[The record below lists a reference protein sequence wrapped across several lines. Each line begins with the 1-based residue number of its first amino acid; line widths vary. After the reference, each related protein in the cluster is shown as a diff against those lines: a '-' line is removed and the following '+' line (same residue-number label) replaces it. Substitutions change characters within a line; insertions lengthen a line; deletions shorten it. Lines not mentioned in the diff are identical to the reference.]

1 MSRCLVTAALLVALM
16 TPPASAADPTYWQD
30 VRPLLRK
37 HCVACHN
44 KRNLDEVELSG
55 GVTLDTYDAV
65 VKNGKKALLT
75 PGQGAKSLLHAVL
88 VEKDDEKRMP
98 PGTPALPPETV
109 AVFKA
114 WIDTGAKEGTA
125 PAEKPATTAT
135 VTRRLDVTF
144 PTTATPAANVFGS
157 AKSAS
162 LKLTLKV
169 GPLSP
174 TTAVRFSPDGKLL
187 ATGSY
192 GRVTIWDLAKGE
204 PVKVLTNVLGAVN
217 DLRFSPDGTLLAVG
231 GGQPSAKGDLRLFS
245 TADWKLLATLPGHDD
260 QVASVSFSPDGKRL
274 ASASYDKTVRLWTV
288 EGRRCDHVFTGH
300 SDFVHAVS
308 FSPDGKQVASVSK
321 DRSVKVIDAATGK
334 GVLTM
339 SDRNDDA
346 LSLAWHPKDAVLVAS
361 GLEPGITW
369 WDAKTAAKVRS
380 QAGHRVGVHELA
392 FSADGKVLVS
402 AGGDA
407 TLRTWDG
414 ATGSPLGNV
423 AVGAVVYAAAVS
435 PDGKY
440 LAAGCF
446 DGPVRVYD
454 KAGKALATLASVSAD
469 DWLALTPEGYLA
481 GPAKLLDAG
490 TWRMDAATVPTADVL
505 KVLRQPAL
513 VAKSLAGE
521 AVPAPAFTR

>member
-1 MSRCLVTAALLVALM
+1 MSRYLIPLALVPLLAL
-16 TPPASAADPTYWQD
+16 PGRAADPTYWQD

-44 KRNLDEVELSG
+44 KRNVAEVELSG
-55 GVTLDTYDAV
+55 GITLDTYDAV

-75 PGQGAKSLLHAVL
+75 VGKGDKSLLHAVL

-109 AVFKA
+109 AVFRA
-114 WIDTGAKEGTA
+114 WIDSGAKEGTA
-125 PAEKPATTAT
+125 PVETTPAATTTAT
-135 VTRRLDVTF
+135 RKLDVTF
-144 PTTATPAANVFGS
+144 PTTATPAANVFGA
-157 AKSAS
+157 AKSAP
-162 LKLTLKV
+162 LKLALKV

-187 ATGSY
+187 AAGTY
-192 GRVTIWDLAKGE
+192 GRVTVWDMTRAE
-204 PVKVLTNVLGAVN
+204 PAKVLTNVLGAVN
-217 DLRFSPDGTLLAVG
+217 DLRFSPDGTTLAVA

-245 TADWKLLATLPGHDD
+245 TVDWKLLATLPGHDD
-260 QVASVSFSPDGKRL
+260 QVASVAFSPDGKRL

-288 EGRRCDHVFTGH
+288 EGRRCDHVFVGH
-300 SDFVHAVS
+300 SDFVHAVC

-392 FSADGKVLVS
+392 FSADGKLLVS
-402 AGGDA
+402 AGGDG

-414 ATGSPLGNV
+414 ASGAPLANV
-423 AVGAVVYAAAVS
+423 AVGAVVYAAAIS

-481 GPAKLLDAG
+481 GPAKLLDGG

-513 VAKSLAGE
+513 VAKSIAGE
-521 AVPAPAFTR
+521 AVPAPVFAK